1 MLLVMFKDAI
11 RHVSRIS
18 RVIRQPMG
26 NALLLGIGG
35 SGRQSLTRLATFMA
49 EYECYQ
55 VEIAKG
61 YNQSQWREDLRTC
74 LLKAGLDNK
83 QVVFLFNDTQ
93 IVFESMLEDVNNIL
107 NSGDVPNLYAA
118 EDLDQ
123 IYTTCRIDCQKKRI
137 PPTKLNIFGQ
147 YVNRVRQNIH
157 VVTCMSPIGEA
168 FRTRLRMFPSLVN
181 CCTIDWFSEWP
192 DEALKSV
199 ADSAMRAE
207 DMALGGAFDGVV
219 EMFKNVHQSV
229 AKASLRYLAMLGRNN
244 YVTPTSYLELLDTC
258 VVLPEGAR
266 VGWWCQLLRPCRKR
280 QILSH
285 GWSRHSASVFA
296 PLRCLV
302 FFLRDALLVQL
313 PSSELA
319 DVEG

>member
-1 MLLVMFKDAI
+1 
-11 RHVSRIS
+11 
-18 RVIRQPMG
+18 MG

-49 EYECYQ
+49 DYECFQ

-61 YNQSQWREDLRTC
+61 YGQNQWREDLRSC

-83 QVVFLFNDTQ
+83 PVVFLFNDTQ

-107 NSGDVPNLYAA
+107 NSGDVPNLYAP

-199 ADSAMRAE
+199 ADSAMRSD
-207 DMALGGAFDGVV
+207 DMQLGPHFDGVV

-229 AKASLRYLAMLGRNN
+229 ARASVRYLAILDRKN

-258 VVLPEGAR
+258 VVRVRFVRVAVGCDVMWCDVWRIDNDDHFDYMRTHLLP
-266 VGWWCQLLRPCRKR
+266 
-280 QILSH
+280 
-285 GWSRHSASVFA
+285 
-296 PLRCLV
+296 
-302 FFLRDALLVQL
+302 
-313 PSSELA
+313 
-319 DVEG
+319 